1 MNPVDD
7 PGARP
12 ETRSSG
18 DADDDVVILGDGD
31 NDVVLFDRQRRDD
44 AGGEPV
50 SEAVS
55 VGVAERASASASEWT
70 VLVVDDEPDVH
81 TVTRLAL
88 DGFRIDGSRL
98 RLLEARSAERARQLL
113 HAEPDCAVV
122 LLDVVMET
130 DDAGLAVARW
140 IRDELK
146 NPIVRI
152 VLRTGQPGVAPE
164 ETVMSG
170 YDIHDYYAKTEL
182 SARRLRNA
190 VTSAV
195 RAWRDLQTM
204 NLQRQALEQA
214 QVTIIRSL
222 KEKETLLR
230 EIHHRVKNNL
240 QIVSSLLRLQ
250 GERMPSQ
257 KARDLIEESVMRVQ
271 SMALIHQHLY
281 GVESLDHVDLADYTR
296 VLAESLRIL
305 LAPSVRLRVDAT
317 MAAISIN
324 QAIPVGLIVNE
335 LLTNA
340 FKYGVAKPGSPTAR
354 VDEGR
359 TGPGCDV
366 RVEVGITD
374 GAIRIAVLDAGPG
387 LPDDLDL
394 KKASS
399 IGLHLIH
406 LLTRQLRGTLA
417 YDGDRGARFVLTF
430 LPDEHGR
437 GLLERVADEQAIAA
451 SGETRETP
459 R

>member
-7 PGARP
+7 PRGKPATP
-12 ETRSSG
+12 PSG
-18 DADDDVVILGDGD
+18 DADDDVIVLGDGED
-31 NDVVLFDRQRRDD
+31 DIVVFDHHKRDGAGREPSSKAIDVGLAAKGR
-44 AGGEPV
+44 
-50 SEAVS
+50 
-55 VGVAERASASASEWT
+55 ASASEWT
-70 VLVVDDEPDVH
+70 VLVVDDEPDIH

-88 DGFRIDGSRL
+88 DGFRIDGCRL
-98 RLLEARSAERARQLL
+98 RLLEARSGEHARQLL
-113 HAEPDCAVV
+113 QAEPDCAVV

-146 NPIVRI
+146 NPLVRI
-152 VLRTGQPGVAPE
+152 VLRTGQPGVTPE
-164 ETVMSG
+164 ETVMSS
-170 YDIHDYYAKTEL
+170 YDIHDYYAKTEI

-190 VTSAV
+190 VTSGV

-214 QVTIIRSL
+214 QVTIVQSL

-240 QIVSSLLRLQ
+240 QIMSSLLRLQ

-257 KARDLIEESVMRVQ
+257 EARDLIEESVMRVQ

-281 GVESLDHVDLADYTR
+281 GVESLDRVDLADYTR

-317 MAAISIN
+317 TAAISIN
-324 QAIPVGLIVNE
+324 QAIPAGLIVNE

-340 FKYGVAKPGSPTAR
+340 FKYGVSKRGSPEAR
-354 VDEGR
+354 VEEGR

-366 RVEVGITD
+366 RVEVGITN
-374 GAIRIAVLDAGPG
+374 GTIRVAVLDAGPG
-387 LPDDLDL
+387 LPDDINL

-417 YDGDRGARFVLTF
+417 YDGDQGARFVLTF

-437 GLLERVADEQAIAA
+437 GLLERPADEQAGPAL
-451 SGETRETP
+451 GKTP